1 MERYLLFITF
11 FAILFSVFGFMQWY
25 VIRSYI
31 RWLAKAAS
39 VHAYYRFRAA
49 GLVTFAFANI
59 LFILRFPSTELGW
72 YQHPLFQALV
82 IYPGGIFFGAVVLAF
97 MSLLVINGLSAAY
110 KLLRRWTGP
119 ESRKSSGSLPVDAAP
134 ASNGHVRLVTAQAG
148 NTEDAVAFSGSDT
161 ASAGGHAM
169 PSDDSAMPATYSAT
183 PAAGASTM
191 AGNGFSRR
199 QFLRTAGTAMIAAP
213 VAFTIGASAST
224 AHDYQI
230 NRLRLHYPNLPSGLN
245 GFRIVQLSD
254 IHSGIYMTEQQMR
267 DIFHL
272 ANEQHPD
279 LVAITGDFVD
289 NSPSE
294 IPALYRSITD
304 LKAEYGVYGCL
315 GNHDHYASAP
325 LVSSALRQQGVSVL
339 TNDRQTL
346 RINGESLT
354 LLGVDDIEAG
364 SPNASRIN
372 QAVQNLPGD
381 GFRILLSHR
390 PDLFND
396 ARDRGIDLTLSGHTH
411 GGQIGFEVMGVP
423 FYPIHLFHEYA
434 KGLYEVGEQ
443 KLYVNVGI
451 GMVGVPVRLV
461 RPELTVIEL
470 TNS

>member
-1 MERYLLFITF
+1 MDSYIQIIVF
-11 FAILFSVFGFMQWY
+11 FAILFSVFGFIQWY

-31 RWLAKAAS
+31 RWLARTVSA
-39 VHAYYRFRAA
+39 HEFHRFRAA
-49 GLVTFAFANI
+49 GLIIFAFANI

-97 MSLLVINGLSAAY
+97 LALLLINGSTALVRVFR
-110 KLLRRWTGP
+110 LLPWSPSNSVTETGT
-119 ESRKSSGSLPVDAAP
+119 PVTNIGTPATSTGTPATSTGTPAIGHTVAVQP
-134 ASNGHVRLVTAQAG
+134 ASDRPFTNSIVPSV
-148 NTEDAVAFSGSDT
+148 SGL
-161 ASAGGHAM
+161 
-169 PSDDSAMPATYSAT
+169 
-183 PAAGASTM
+183 
-191 AGNGFSRR
+191 SRR
-199 QFLRTAGTAMIAAP
+199 QFLRTAGTAMITAP
-213 VAFTIGASAST
+213 VALTIGASAAT

-230 NRLRLHYPNLPSGLN
+230 NKLRLHYPGLPSGLN
-245 GFRIVQLSD
+245 GLRIVQLSD

-272 ANEQHPD
+272 VNEQQPD

-294 IPALYRSITD
+294 IPALYRAIAD
-304 LKAEYGVYGCL
+304 LKAEYGVFGCL

-325 LVSSALRQQGVSVL
+325 MVSSALRQQGVQVL
-339 TNDRQTL
+339 TNGSRTL

-354 LLGVDDIEAG
+354 LLGVDDIESG
-364 SPNASRIN
+364 STNTARMD
-372 QAVQNLPGD
+372 QAAQWLPQD
-381 GFRILLSHR
+381 GFRVLLSHR
-390 PDLFND
+390 PDLFDD
-396 ARDRGIDLTLSGHTH
+396 ARNRGVDLTLSGHTH

-423 FYPIHLFHEYA
+423 FYPIHLFHDYA
-434 KGLYEVGEQ
+434 KGLYEIGEH

-470 TNS
+470 TNRA

>member
-25 VIRSYI
+25 VIRSYT
-31 RWLAKAAS
+31 RWLAKVVS

-49 GLVTFAFANI
+49 GLVSFAIANI

-97 MSLLVINGLSAAY
+97 AALLVINGLSAAF
-110 KLLRRWTGP
+110 KLLRNRTRRWTRP
-119 ESRKSSGSLPVDAAP
+119 ESDP
-134 ASNGHVRLVTAQAG
+134 
-148 NTEDAVAFSGSDT
+148 
-161 ASAGGHAM
+161 AGGHAN
-169 PSDDSAMPATYSAT
+169 PYGESAT
-183 PAAGASTM
+183 PATPAAAPAAGTAKTSATAPA
-191 AGNGFSRR
+191 AGTAKTSATAPAAGTAKTPVDGLSRR
-199 QFLRTAGTAMIAAP
+199 QFLRTAGTAMISAP

-230 NRLRLHYPNLPSGLN
+230 NRLRLHYPNLPAGLN

-294 IPALYRSITD
+294 IPALYRTITD
-304 LKAEYGVYGCL
+304 LKAGYGVYGCL

-325 LVSSALRQQGVSVL
+325 LVSSALRQQGVNVL
-339 TNDRQTL
+339 TNDRRTL

-354 LLGVDDIEAG
+354 LLGVDDSEAG
-364 SPNASRIN
+364 TPNATRID
-372 QAVQNLPGD
+372 QAVQNTPGD
-381 GFRILLSHR
+381 SFRMLLSHR

-396 ARDRGIDLTLSGHTH
+396 ARDRGIDLTLAGHTH

-434 KGLYEVGEQ
+434 KGLYEIGDQ

-451 GMVGVPVRLV
+451 GMVGVPVRMV

>member
-11 FAILFSVFGFMQWY
+11 FAILFSVFGFIQWY
-25 VIRSYI
+25 VYRSYI
-31 RWLAKAAS
+31 RWLARVVS
-39 VHAYYRFRAA
+39 VHGYYRFRAA
-49 GLVTFAFANI
+49 GLAVLAVANI

-82 IYPGGIFFGAVVLAF
+82 IYPGGIFFGAIVLTFAA
-97 MSLLVINGLSAAY
+97 LLVTNGLTAAIR
-110 KLLRRWTGP
+110 LFRRWKGSESASSNYGVTVENAPSSENHTQP
-119 ESRKSSGSLPVDAAP
+119 E
-134 ASNGHVRLVTAQAG
+134 LVSARDHA
-148 NTEDAVAFSGSDT
+148 T
-161 ASAGGHAM
+161 ASESAKEPAFHA
-169 PSDDSAMPATYSAT
+169 ANPAV
-183 PAAGASTM
+183 GASTLT
-191 AGNGFSRR
+191 GNGFSRR
-199 QFLRTAGTAMIAAP
+199 QFLRTAGTAMIGAP
-213 VAFTIGASAST
+213 VAFTIGASAHT

-230 NRLRLHYPNLPSGLN
+230 NRLRLHYPDLPSGLN

-294 IPALYRSITD
+294 IPALYRTITD

-325 LVSSALRQQGVSVL
+325 LVSSALRQQGVNLL

-354 LLGVDDIEAG
+354 LLGVDDIEVG
-364 SPNASRIN
+364 SPNSLRIN
-372 QAVQNLPGD
+372 QAMQNMPGD

-396 ARDRGIDLTLSGHTH
+396 AQDRRIDLTLAGHTH

-434 KGLYEVGEQ
+434 KGLYEIGQ
-443 KLYVNVGI
+443 HKLYVNVGI

-470 TNS
+470 TNQA

>member
-11 FAILFSVFGFMQWY
+11 FAILFSVFGVMQWY

-31 RWLAKAAS
+31 RWLAKVVS

-49 GLVTFAFANI
+49 GLVFFAFANI

-72 YQHPLFQALV
+72 YQHPLFQGLV

-97 MSLLVINGLSAAY
+97 AALLVINSSSAVF
-110 KLLRRWTGP
+110 KFLRRWTEP
-119 ESRKSSGSLPVDAAP
+119 ESRKDSADLPVSLEEP
-134 ASNGHVRLVTAQAG
+134 L
-148 NTEDAVAFSGSDT
+148 
-161 ASAGGHAM
+161 
-169 PSDDSAMPATYSAT
+169 MPATNSLT
-183 PAAGASTM
+183 SAAGASTM
-191 AGNGFSRR
+191 AGNGLSRR
-199 QFLRTAGTAMIAAP
+199 QFLRTAGTAMIGAP

-230 NRLRLHYPNLPSGLN
+230 NRLRLHYPGLPSGLN

-254 IHSGIYMTEQQMR
+254 IHSGIYMTEHQMR

-294 IPALYRSITD
+294 IPALYRTITD

-325 LVSSALRQQGVSVL
+325 LVSSALRQQGINVL

-354 LLGVDDIEAG
+354 LLGVDDSEAG
-364 SPNASRIN
+364 TPNATRID
-372 QAVQNLPGD
+372 QAVQNTPGD

-396 ARDRGIDLTLSGHTH
+396 ARSRGIDLTLAGHTH

-451 GMVGVPVRLV
+451 GMVGVPVRMV

>member
-11 FAILFSVFGFMQWY
+11 FAILFSVFGFIQWY
-25 VIRSYI
+25 VYRSYI
-31 RWLAKAAS
+31 RWLARVVS
-39 VHAYYRFRAA
+39 VHGYYRFRAA
-49 GLVTFAFANI
+49 GLVFLAFANI

-72 YQHPLFQALV
+72 YQHPLFQSLV
-82 IYPGGIFFGAVVLAF
+82 IYPGGIFFGAIVLAF
-97 MSLLVINGLSAAY
+97 AALLVINGVSAAFR
-110 KLLRRWTGP
+110 LLRGWSGP
-119 ESRKSSGSLPVDAAP
+119 GYQKSSAGPAA
-134 ASNGHVRLVTAQAG
+134 GV
-148 NTEDAVAFSGSDT
+148 
-161 ASAGGHAM
+161 
-169 PSDDSAMPATYSAT
+169 SAMP
-183 PAAGASTM
+183 
-191 AGNGFSRR
+191 GNGLNRR
-199 QFLRTAGTAMIAAP
+199 QFLRTAGTAMIGAP
-213 VAFTIGASAST
+213 VAFTIGASAHT

-230 NRLRLHYPNLPSGLN
+230 NRLRLHYPNLPTGLN
-245 GFRIVQLSD
+245 GLRIAQLSD

-272 ANEQHPD
+272 VNEQHPD

-315 GNHDHYASAP
+315 GNHDHYASAH
-325 LVSSALRQQGVSVL
+325 LVSSALRQQGVNVL
-339 TNDRQTL
+339 NNDRQTL
-346 RINGESLT
+346 HINGESLT

-364 SPNASRIN
+364 SPNALRIN
-372 QAVQNLPGD
+372 QATQNLPAD

-396 ARDRGIDLTLSGHTH
+396 ARERNIDLTLAGHTH
-411 GGQIGFEVMGVP
+411 GGQIGFEVMGMP

-434 KGLYEVGEQ
+434 KGLFEIGEQ

-470 TNS
+470 SNQA